1 MTDVESWGRPAPEE
15 IQAAAQESERRRD
28 LAAVWKNQLPF
39 WVGEYGNV
47 LIGGQWQGAHMTSV
61 TFNHE
66 DGIEGFTF
74 RLKRQQIFVPFAAAV
89 LMQVIDE

>member
-1 MTDVESWGRPAPEE
+1 MSIESWGRPAPEE
-15 IQAAAQESERRRD
+15 IQAAAQESEQRRRQVE
-28 LAAVWKNQLPF
+28 AVWKSQLPF

-47 LIGGQWQGAHMTSV
+47 LIGGQWQGAHMAGV
-61 TFNHE
+61 TFNGE